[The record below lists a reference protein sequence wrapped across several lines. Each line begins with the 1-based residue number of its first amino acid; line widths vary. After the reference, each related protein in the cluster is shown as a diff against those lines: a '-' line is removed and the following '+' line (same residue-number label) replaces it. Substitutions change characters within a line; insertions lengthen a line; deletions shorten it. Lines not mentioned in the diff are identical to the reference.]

1 MVFWVS
7 QAYIY
12 TMFVRKKRNKS
23 GVISIQVID
32 KSTGKYKLIK
42 TIGSSVNAK
51 EVDRLYQEGLDYVQ
65 HFQGQQ
71 TINFSGQDFKET
83 VKQSI
88 RSITIEGINLLLGR
102 IYTDIGFDQVKNELL
117 RPLVL
122 IRLSHPASKLKSSK
136 HLKRYFSID
145 IKEDKIYRYL
155 DTLYRDHKEELQKIS
170 FNHTKKVLGGVI
182 SVVFYDVTTIYFQ
195 IDDEDELRKRGFSKE
210 GKHQNPQ
217 IVLGLLVGLNGY
229 PLAYEIHQGN
239 KFEGHTM
246 LPIIDAFK
254 EKYDLDKLVV
264 IADSGLL
271 STSNVEELQ
280 DKGYEFILGAR
291 IKNESEQIK
300 NKILALQLED
310 RSSQFIDKEDGLKLV
325 VGYTKNRAKKDRYNR
340 ERGLQKLEQRIK
352 SGKLTKSSINN
363 RGYNKYL
370 KLEGDVNICIDH
382 AKYNQDAAWD
392 GLKGYLTNTDLSKED
407 IINNYGQLWKI
418 ENAFR
423 VSKHEL
429 KIRPIYHRLQ
439 QRIEAHITINFVAYK
454 IYKELERQLREKHAD
469 FGCEQAIDIAKTI
482 YAIEIKNPS
491 NGQVSRETLLINDEQ
506 IQLAELFEF

>member
-1 MVFWVS
+1 
-7 QAYIY
+7 
-12 TMFVRKKRNKS
+12 MFVRKKRNKS

-32 KSTGKYKLIK
+32 KSSGKYKLIK
-42 TIGSSVNAK
+42 TIGSSDNEK
-51 EVDRLYQEGLDYVQ
+51 EVDRLYEQGLDYVK

-71 TINFSGQDFKET
+71 TINFSGKDFKDT

-88 RSITIEGINLLLGR
+88 RNIAIEGVNLLLGK
-102 IYTDIGFDQVKNELL
+102 IYTDIGFNQVNNELL
-117 RPLVL
+117 RLLVL
-122 IRLSHPASKLKSSK
+122 IRLSHPASKLKTSK
-136 HLKRYFSID
+136 HLKRYFAID
-145 IKEDKIYRYL
+145 IKEDRIYRFL
-155 DTLYRDHKEELQKIS
+155 DTLYKDHKEELQQIS

-210 GKHQNPQ
+210 GRHQNPQ
-217 IVLGLLVGLNGY
+217 IVLGLLVGINGY

-246 LPIIDAFK
+246 LPIIDTFK
-254 EKYDLDKLVV
+254 EKYDLDKLIV

-271 STSNVEELQ
+271 STTNVEELQ
-280 DKGYEFILGAR
+280 NKGYEFILGAR
-291 IKNESEQIK
+291 IKNESKSIK
-300 NKILALQLED
+300 DKILSLDLED
-310 RSSQFIDKEDGLKLV
+310 KTSEFIDKGDGLKLV
-325 VGYTKNRAKKDRYNR
+325 VGYTESRAKKDRYNR
-340 ERGLQKLEQRIK
+340 ERGLQKLEQRVK

-370 KLEGDVNICIDH
+370 KLEGNVNISIDH
-382 AKYNQDAAWD
+382 AKYNQDAVWD
-392 GLKGYLTNTDLSKED
+392 GLKGYLTNTGLSKED

-423 VSKHEL
+423 VSKHDL

-454 IYKELERQLREKHAD
+454 IYKELERQLKEKKAE

-482 YAIEIKNPS
+482 YGVKIKNPS
-491 NGQVSRETLLINDEQ
+491 TGEVFKETLLLNEEQ

>member
-1 MVFWVS
+1 MFWVS
-7 QAYIY
+7 QVYLC

-23 GVISIQVID
+23 GVISIQIVD
-32 KSTGKYKLIK
+32 KSTGKYKLLK
-42 TIGSSVNAK
+42 TIGSSKNTY
-51 EVDRLYQEGLDYVQ
+51 EIDRLYKEGLDYVK
-65 HFQGQQ
+65 HFRGQQ
-71 TINFSGQDFKET
+71 TINFSGQDFRET
-83 VKQSI
+83 IKHSI
-88 RSITIEGINLLLGR
+88 SNIAIEGINLLLGR
-102 IYTDIGFDQVKNELL
+102 IYTDIGFDQVKNDLL

-122 IRLSHPASKLKSSK
+122 IRLSHPASKLKTSK

-145 IKEDKIYRYL
+145 IKEDRIYRYL
-155 DTLYRDHKEELQKIS
+155 DTLYKDHKEELQQIS

-217 IVLGLLVGLNGY
+217 IVLGLLVGINGY
-229 PLAYEIHQGN
+229 PLAYQIHQGN

-291 IKNESEQIK
+291 IKNESDRIK
-300 NKILALQLED
+300 DKILALRLED
-310 RSSQFIDKEDGLKLV
+310 KSSEFIDKGNGLKLV
-325 VGYTKNRAKKDRYNR
+325 VGYTENRAKKDRYNR

-370 KLEGDVNICIDH
+370 KLEGDLNINIDYV
-382 AKYNQDAAWD
+382 KYNQDEAWD
-392 GLKGYLTNTDLSKED
+392 GLKGYLTNTNLSKEE

-423 VSKHEL
+423 VSKHDL

-454 IYKELERQLREKHAD
+454 IYKELERQLMERQAD

-482 YAIEIKNPS
+482 YAVEIKDPS
-491 NGQVSRETLLINDEQ
+491 TGEVSKETLLLYDEQ
-506 IQLAELFEF
+506 RQLAELFGF

>member
-1 MVFWVS
+1 
-7 QAYIY
+7 
-12 TMFVRKKRNKS
+12 MFVRKKRNKS
-23 GVISIQVID
+23 GVISIQIID

-42 TIGSSVNAK
+42 TIGSSDNSN
-51 EVDRLYQEGLDYVQ
+51 EVDRLYQEGLDYVK

-88 RSITIEGINLLLGR
+88 RNIAIEGINLLLGR
-102 IYTDIGFDQVKNELL
+102 IYTEIGFDQIKNELL

-122 IRLSHPASKLKSSK
+122 IRLSHPASKLKTSK

-145 IKEDKIYRYL
+145 IKEDRIYRYL
-155 DTLYRDHKEELQKIS
+155 DTLYKDHKEELQQIS

-217 IVLGLLVGLNGY
+217 IILGLLVGINGY

-271 STSNVEELQ
+271 SSSNIEELQ

-291 IKNESEQIK
+291 IKNESDRIK
-300 NKILALQLED
+300 DKILALQLED
-310 RSSQFIDKEDGLKLV
+310 KTSEFIEKGEGLKIV
-325 VGYTKNRAKKDRYNR
+325 VGYTENRAKKDRHNR

-370 KLEGDVNICIDH
+370 KLEGDINICIDH

-392 GLKGYLTNTDLSKED
+392 GLKGYLTNTNLSKED

-423 VSKHEL
+423 VSKHDL

-454 IYKELERQLREKHAD
+454 IYKELERQLREEQAE

-482 YAIEIKNPS
+482 YAVEIKDPNT
-491 NGQVSRETLLINDEQ
+491 GEVSRETLLLNDEQ
-506 IQLAELFEF
+506 IRLAELFKF

>member
-1 MVFWVS
+1 
-7 QAYIY
+7 
-12 TMFVRKKRNKS
+12 MFVRKKRNKS

-32 KSTGKYKLIK
+32 KSSGKYKLLK
-42 TIGSSVNAK
+42 TIGSSDNTI
-51 EVDRLYQEGLDYVQ
+51 EVDQLYQQGLDFVKHY
-65 HFQGQQ
+65 QGQQ
-71 TINFSGQDFKET
+71 TINFFEQDFKET
-83 VKQSI
+83 VKESI
-88 RSITIEGINLLLGR
+88 RNIAIEGIKLLLGR
-102 IYTDIGFDQVKNELL
+102 IYTEIGFDQVRNELL

-122 IRLSHPASKLKSSK
+122 IRLSHPASKLKTSK
-136 HLKRYFSID
+136 YLKRYFSID
-145 IKEDKIYRYL
+145 IKEDRIYRYL
-155 DTLYRDHKEELQKIS
+155 DTLYTEHKEELQQIS

-195 IDDEDELRKRGFSKE
+195 IDDEDDLRKRGFSKE

-217 IVLGLLVGLNGY
+217 IVLGLLVGINGY

-254 EKYDLDKLVV
+254 KKYDLEKLVV

-271 STSNVEELQ
+271 SKLNVEELQ
-280 DKGYEFILGAR
+280 NKGYEFILGAR
-291 IKNESEQIK
+291 IKNESDSIK
-300 NKILALQLED
+300 DKILALKLED
-310 RSSQFIDKEDGLKLV
+310 KSSEVIEKGNGLKLV
-325 VGYTKNRAKKDRYNR
+325 VGYTEKRAKKDKYNR

-352 SGKLTKSSINN
+352 AGKLTKSSINN

-370 KLEGDVNICIDH
+370 KLEGDVNISIDH
-382 AKYNQDAAWD
+382 TKFNQDSAWD
-392 GLKGYLTNTDLSKED
+392 GLKGYLTNTNLSKED

-423 VSKHEL
+423 VSKHDL
-429 KIRPIYHRLQ
+429 KIRPIFHRLQ

-454 IYKELERQLREKHAD
+454 IYKELERQLREKQAE

-482 YAIEIKNPS
+482 YAIEIKDPS
-491 NGQVSRETLLINDEQ
+491 NGNVSRETLLLNEEQ
-506 IQLAELFEF
+506 LRLAELFEF

>member
-1 MVFWVS
+1 MS
-7 QAYIY
+7 QMYIY

-42 TIGSSVNAK
+42 TIGSSDHTK
-51 EVDRLYQEGLDYVQ
+51 EVDRLYQEGLDYVK

-88 RSITIEGINLLLGR
+88 RNIAIEGINLLLGR

-122 IRLSHPASKLKSSK
+122 IRLSHPASKLKTSK

-145 IKEDKIYRYL
+145 IKEDRIYRYL
-155 DTLYRDHKEELQKIS
+155 DTLYRDHKEELQQIS

-217 IVLGLLVGLNGY
+217 IVLGLLVGINGY

-254 EKYDLDKLVV
+254 EKYDIDKLIV

-271 STSNVEELQ
+271 STSNIEELQ

-291 IKNESEQIK
+291 IKNESERIK
-300 NKILALQLED
+300 DKILSLQLED
-310 RSSQFIDKEDGLKLV
+310 KSSVFIDKGDGLKLV
-325 VGYTKNRAKKDRYNR
+325 VGYTENRAKKDRYNR

-392 GLKGYLTNTDLSKED
+392 GLKGYLTNTNLNKED

-423 VSKHEL
+423 VSKHDL

-454 IYKELERQLREKHAD
+454 IYKELERQLKEKQAE
-469 FGCEQAIDIAKTI
+469 FGCEHAIDIAKTI
-482 YAIEIKNPS
+482 YAIEIKDPS
-491 NGQVSRETLLINDEQ
+491 NGRVSKETLLLNDEQ

>member
-1 MVFWVS
+1 VS
-7 QAYIY
+7 QAYICA
-12 TMFVRKKRNKS
+12 MFVRKKRNKS

-32 KSTGKYKLIK
+32 KSSGKYKLIK
-42 TIGSSVNAK
+42 TIGSSDNEEEVN
-51 EVDRLYQEGLDYVQ
+51 RLHEQGLEYVK
-65 HFQGQQ
+65 HYQGQQ
-71 TINFSGQDFKET
+71 SIDFSVNDFKNT

-88 RSITIEGINLLLGR
+88 KNIAIDGINLLLGK

-122 IRLSHPASKLKSSK
+122 IRLSHPASKLKTSK

-145 IKEDKIYRYL
+145 IKEDRIYRFL
-155 DTLYRDHKEELQKIS
+155 DTLYKDHKEELQEIS
-170 FNHTKKVLGGVI
+170 FNHTKKVLEGVI

-210 GKHQNPQ
+210 GRHQNPQ
-217 IVLGLLVGLNGY
+217 IVLGLLVGINGY

-254 EKYDLDKLVV
+254 EKYGIDKLVV

-271 STSNVEELQ
+271 SSTNVKELQ

-291 IKNESEQIK
+291 IKNESK
-300 NKILALQLED
+300 SVKDKILSLDFED
-310 RSSQFIDKEDGLKLV
+310 KTSEFIDKEDGLKLV
-325 VGYTKNRAKKDRYNR
+325 VGYTESRAKKDKYNR
-340 ERGLQKLEQRIK
+340 ERGLQKLEQRVK
-352 SGKLTKSSINN
+352 SGKLSKSSINN

-370 KLEGDVNICIDH
+370 KLEGDVNISIDH
-382 AKYNQDAAWD
+382 AKYNQDAVWD

-423 VSKHEL
+423 VSKHDL

-454 IYKELERQLREKHAD
+454 IYKELERQLKEKQAV

-482 YAIEIKNPS
+482 YGVEIKNPS
-491 NGQVSRETLLINDEQ
+491 TGEVFKETLLLNEEQ
-506 IQLAELFEF
+506 ILLAELFEF

>member
-1 MVFWVS
+1 
-7 QAYIY
+7 
-12 TMFVRKKRNKS
+12 MFVRKKRNKS

-32 KSTGKYKLIK
+32 KSSGQYKLLK
-42 TIGSSVNAK
+42 TIGSSDNTI
-51 EVDRLYQEGLDYVQ
+51 EVDQLYQQGLDFVKHY
-65 HFQGQQ
+65 QGQQ
-71 TINFSGQDFKET
+71 TINFFEQDFKET
-83 VKQSI
+83 VKESI
-88 RSITIEGINLLLGR
+88 RNIAIEGIKLLLGR
-102 IYTDIGFDQVKNELL
+102 IYTEIGFDQVRNELL

-122 IRLSHPASKLKSSK
+122 IRLSHPASKLKTSK
-136 HLKRYFSID
+136 YLKRYFSID
-145 IKEDKIYRYL
+145 IKEDRIYRYL
-155 DTLYRDHKEELQKIS
+155 DTLYTEHKEELQQIS

-195 IDDEDELRKRGFSKE
+195 IDDEDDLRKRGFSKE

-217 IVLGLLVGLNGY
+217 IVLGLLVGINGY

-254 EKYDLDKLVV
+254 KKYDLEKLVV

-271 STSNVEELQ
+271 SKSNVEELQ
-280 DKGYEFILGAR
+280 NKGYEFILGAR
-291 IKNESEQIK
+291 IKNESDSIK
-300 NKILALQLED
+300 DKILALKLED
-310 RSSQFIDKEDGLKLV
+310 KSSEVIEKGNGLKLV
-325 VGYTKNRAKKDRYNR
+325 VGYTEKRAKKDKYNR

-352 SGKLTKSSINN
+352 AGKLTKSSINN

-370 KLEGDVNICIDH
+370 KLEGDVNISIDH
-382 AKYNQDAAWD
+382 TKFNQDAAWD
-392 GLKGYLTNTDLSKED
+392 GLKGYLTNTNLSKED

-423 VSKHEL
+423 VSKHDL
-429 KIRPIYHRLQ
+429 KIRPIFHRLQ

-454 IYKELERQLREKHAD
+454 IYKELERQLREKQAE

-482 YAIEIKNPS
+482 YAIEIKDPS
-491 NGQVSRETLLINDEQ
+491 NGNVSRETLLLNEEQ
-506 IQLAELFEF
+506 LRLAELFEF

>member
-1 MVFWVS
+1 MS
-7 QAYIY
+7 QVYLYA
-12 TMFVRKKRNKS
+12 MFVRKKRNRS

-42 TIGSSVNAK
+42 TIGSSDKAN
-51 EVDRLYQEGLDYVQ
+51 EVDRLYQEGLYYVK

-88 RSITIEGINLLLGR
+88 RNIAIEGINLLLGK

-122 IRLSHPASKLKSSK
+122 IRLSHPVSKLKTSK

-145 IKEDKIYRYL
+145 IKEDRIYRYL
-155 DTLYRDHKEELQKIS
+155 DTLYRDHKEELQQIS

-217 IVLGLLVGLNGY
+217 IVLGLLVGINGY

-246 LPIIDAFK
+246 LPIIDAFR
-254 EKYDLDKLVV
+254 EKYDLGKLVV

-271 STSNVEELQ
+271 STSNVKELQ

-291 IKNESEQIK
+291 IKNESDHIK
-300 NKILALQLED
+300 DKILALQLED
-310 RSSQFIDKEDGLKLV
+310 KSSEFIDKGDGLKLV
-325 VGYTKNRAKKDRYNR
+325 VGYTEKRAKKDRYNR

-382 AKYNQDAAWD
+382 ARYNRDAAWD
-392 GLKGYLTNTDLSKED
+392 GLKGYITNTNLSKED

-423 VSKHEL
+423 ISKHDL

-454 IYKELERQLREKHAD
+454 IYKELERQLKEKQAE

-482 YAIEIKNPS
+482 YAVKIKDPS
-491 NGQVSRETLLINDEQ
+491 TGNVSKETLLLNDEQ
-506 IQLAELFEF
+506 IRLAELFEF

>member
-1 MVFWVS
+1 
-7 QAYIY
+7 
-12 TMFVRKKRNKS
+12 MFVRKKRNKS
-23 GVISIQVID
+23 GVISIQIID

-42 TIGSSVNAK
+42 TIGSSNNSN
-51 EVDRLYQEGLDYVQ
+51 EIDRLYQEGLDYVK

-88 RSITIEGINLLLGR
+88 RKITIEGINLLLGR
-102 IYTDIGFDQVKNELL
+102 IYTDVGFDKVENELL

-122 IRLSHPASKLKSSK
+122 IRLSHPASKLKTSK
-136 HLKRYFSID
+136 HLKRYFSLD
-145 IKEDKIYRYL
+145 IKEDRIYRYL
-155 DTLYRDHKEELQKIS
+155 DTLYKDHKEELQQIS
-170 FNHTKKVLGGVI
+170 FTHTKKVLGSVI

-217 IVLGLLVGLNGY
+217 IVLGLLVGINGY

-264 IADSGLL
+264 IADAGLL

-291 IKNESEQIK
+291 IKNESDRIK
-300 NKILALQLED
+300 DKILALQLED
-310 RSSQFIDKEDGLKLV
+310 KTSEFIEKDDGLKLV
-325 VGYTKNRAKKDRYNR
+325 VGYTERRAKKDKHNR

-392 GLKGYLTNTDLSKED
+392 GLKGYLTNTNLSKED

-423 VSKHEL
+423 VSKHDL
-429 KIRPIYHRLQ
+429 KIRPIFHRLQ

-454 IYKELERQLREKHAD
+454 VYKELERQLKEKNAE

-482 YAIEIKNPS
+482 YAVEIKDPS
-491 NGQVSRETLLINDEQ
+491 TGKVYKETLLLNDEQ
-506 IQLAELFEF
+506 ERLAELFEF